1 METKEMEKNRVLER
15 AEKKEQRRKE
25 KETKKKAKSLL
36 KIVWKYFTGRL

>member
-25 KETKKKAKSLL
+25 KETKKKAKSFLE
-36 KIVWKYFTGRL
+36 IVWKYFTGRL